1 MTEQARDWF
10 YAPAGQRRAQVTT
23 RGRPPGYHRHNS
35 AAARA
40 LARHLRGEGFQS
52 LDIDPGDPSAAD
64 LLVPRDAT
72 KGQTF
77 NPTPLREQARTRPAT
92 ASPRDERAKGAY
104 LASANAG
111 TR

>member
-10 YAPAGQRRAQVTT
+10 HAPAARQAHVITRHQRLR
-23 RGRPPGYHRHNS
+23 YHRHNL
-35 AAARA
+35 ATVQA
-40 LARHLRGEGFQS
+40 LAWHLRGEGFQS